1 MNLHLPQ
8 HPVPDRVSITE
19 PLPANTRK
27 TYAQLDGPGCIQHL
41 WVVLAHPKRLEM
53 SSRKAIIRIYFDD
66 EPVPYVEAPV
76 GDFFGVMHGLGWY
89 PIDSHFLSAKA
100 WNGYNCYFPMPF
112 AHSARIEFE
121 AGPELNRVFL
131 QADWHRYP
139 GQTLTEPRRFC
150 AAWRREMPTQR
161 YGEDYLMLDADGPG
175 QLLGFVYGVRLLDD
189 VDRWSHGG
197 AENIYIDGQ
206 GEHPVFLR
214 GIGGEDSFGAGYGGA
229 LHPPET
235 HHYAAMPYYVHED
248 VGDARPA
255 QRLVGYRFFEKDT
268 LPFRQSVQ
276 MRFGCMANDICSTA
290 YWYQQQPVRP
300 FFTMPDWAQLLPGV
314 ELPHGVHDLALP
326 ETGEWWPCG
335 PFANHGGQAFQT
347 TLPPETAFQPDAG
360 YDGLHGDE
368 SAWLNDSSRQQGRD
382 QALWLR
388 RTAHHG
394 FIDFN
399 HVFKPSGRG
408 VGKTDVGAALARCLL
423 HAPTELDATLHI
435 AWDDALLLR
444 VNQQV
449 FDLGNH
455 DAFRVRSI
463 PVKLR
468 AGANTVLLKLGN
480 KPGSNHGGWAF
491 AFRAAAA
498 DGAVLTPQA
507 D

>member
-1 MNLHLPQ
+1 M
-8 HPVPDRVSITE
+8 
-19 PLPANTRK
+19 
-27 TYAQLDGPGCIQHL
+27 
-41 WVVLAHPKRLEM
+41 LAHPKRLEM
-53 SSRKAIIRIYFDD
+53 ASRKAIIRIYFDD

-112 AHSARIEFE
+112 ARSARIEFE

-150 AAWRREMPTQR
+150 AAWAPRNAHPALRRGLPHAR
-161 YGEDYLMLDADGPG
+161 
-175 QLLGFVYGVRLLDD
+175 R
-189 VDRWSHGG
+189 RW
-197 AENIYIDGQ
+197 
-206 GEHPVFLR
+206 P
-214 GIGGEDSFGAGYGGA
+214 
-229 LHPPET
+229 
-235 HHYAAMPYYVHED
+235 
-248 VGDARPA
+248 RPA
-255 QRLVGYRFFEKDT
+255 PRLRLPACACSTTSTAGATAAPKTSTSTARANTPSSCAASAARTPSAPAMAARSTRPKRTTTPPCPTTCMKTSATPAPPSAWSATASSRRDT

-326 ETGEWWPCG
+326 ETGEWWLCG

-399 HVFKPSGRG
+399 HVFQPSGRG
-408 VGKTDVGAALARCLL
+408 VGKTDVGAALARCLPPRAHRARRHPAPSL
-423 HAPTELDATLHI
+423 GRRPAPARQPAGFSTSAATTPSASAASPSNCAPAPTPSFSSSATSPAPI
-435 AWDDALLLR
+435 MA
-444 VNQQV
+444 
-449 FDLGNH
+449 
-455 DAFRVRSI
+455 
-463 PVKLR
+463 
-468 AGANTVLLKLGN
+468 AGPSPSAPRPPTA
-480 KPGSNHGGWAF
+480 PF
-491 AFRAAAA
+491 
-498 DGAVLTPQA
+498 
-507 D
+507 